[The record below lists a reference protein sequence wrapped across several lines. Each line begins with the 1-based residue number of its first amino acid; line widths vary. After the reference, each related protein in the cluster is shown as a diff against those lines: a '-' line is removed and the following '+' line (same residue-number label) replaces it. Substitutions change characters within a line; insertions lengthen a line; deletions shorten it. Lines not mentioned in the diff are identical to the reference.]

1 MLREREQLRR
11 HLDPRTVGA
20 VLCASG
26 VALLWLPSL
35 LAAAIGAEL
44 LAGAFWWWAR
54 AAADAAEQVPRWGW
68 VRRPATAL
76 WLAVAIHAVF
86 PVLDLAHGPAL
97 WAQGALREF
106 TGLEAHGA
114 VALFRR
120 VEAAAVVWAGLELLA
135 ALPLARAFSD
145 LPGPFLE
152 MRPWLPALLP
162 AAGFAVLW
170 RHSKHWIDVPEV
182 RDLAIVLLMITA
194 VLAVLR
200 AYARRAWTA
209 SLRWLVVC
217 DCALAALAV
226 AGRGIAPI
234 AGLLL
239 WIATCGGHMFLL
251 VGELRGAAPRRG
263 MLLTRLWRAATW
275 VALAVL
281 AWAATIGHAP
291 EHLGRLS
298 GVVLTGIAFTTGLAA
313 WLTVGR
319 LVHAEERRKVM
330 RPDPALSVSH
340 IAAVAV
346 LVLGPFALMLAWWEG
361 FEPHWSASVI
371 ALTPVVLGGWAAT
384 LERQRRP
391 RRLWE
396 RLEGSGDVS
405 RTLARRAFDL
415 VVHLERRLVGL
426 FARVIGGIAGPLH
439 DLHSGDAQEYLLF
452 LVGIGVLAV
461 VLPLLR

>member
-1 MLREREQLRR
+1 MLRLREPLRR
-11 HLDPRTVGA
+11 LAGPRAIGA
-20 VLCASG
+20 ALCASG
-26 VALLWLPSL
+26 VALLWMPSL
-35 LAAAIGAEL
+35 LGAAIGAEL
-44 LAGAFWWWAR
+44 LAAAFWWWAR
-54 AAADAAEQVPRWGW
+54 SAADAAEQVPRWGW

-76 WLAVAIHAVF
+76 WLAVAIHAAF
-86 PVLDLAHGPAL
+86 PVLDPAHGQVLGAG
-97 WAQGALREF
+97 GALRAF
-106 TGLEAHGA
+106 TGLQSHGA
-114 VALFRR
+114 IALFRL

-145 LPGPFLE
+145 LPGPFLG

-170 RHSKHWIDVPEV
+170 RHSRHWIDVPEARTV
-182 RDLAIVLLMITA
+182 AIVLLMITA

-226 AGRGIAPI
+226 AGREVAPI
-234 AGLLL
+234 ASLLM

-251 VGELRGAAPRRG
+251 MGELRGSAPRRG
-263 MLLTRLWRAATW
+263 KLLTWLWRVATW

-281 AWAATIGHAP
+281 AWSAAIGHGS
-291 EHLGRLS
+291 EHLGRWS

-330 RPDPALSVSH
+330 RPDPALSLSH
-340 IAAVAV
+340 IAALAV
-346 LVLGPFALMLAWWEG
+346 FVLGPFALMLAWWAG
-361 FEPHWSASVI
+361 FEPPWSASVV
-371 ALTPVVLGGWAAT
+371 ALAPVVLGGWAAI

-391 RRLWE
+391 QALWA
-396 RLEGSGDVS
+396 RLEGLGDVS
-405 RTLARRAFDL
+405 RSLARSAFDF
-415 VVHLERRLVGL
+415 VVHLERGLVAL
-426 FARVIGGIAGPLH
+426 FARILRGITGPLH